1 MGILKTTLLTN
12 GVGYSVVRGIEV
24 VGDDVCGTKVDG
36 SPPVC
41 GTAFEGG
48 RVCGSSV
55 EGGIVC

>member
-12 GVGYSVVRGIEV
+12 GVGYSVVRGIEL

-48 RVCGSSV
+48 RV
-55 EGGIVC
+55 